1 MSTDI
6 TEKGLETLIVRHLTG
21 VDGLAVPPNTLS
33 EAAPPCGGIG
43 YLASSAQDFDRTH
56 ALDAQQLFAFLLA
69 TQPDALKRLAIANLN
84 DPKDLNRVKFLN
96 RVSSEIGKRGI
107 VDVLRKGIEHH
118 PAGTFTLYFPT
129 PSPGNEKAAEQHA
142 KNRFSITR
150 QLAYSMDETRRALD
164 LVLFVNGLPLITF
177 ELKNTLT
184 KQNVEDAI
192 EQYKR
197 DRDPREELFKMGR
210 CIVHLAVDD
219 REVRMCAE
227 LAGKASWFLPFNKG
241 HDDGAGNPPNPNG
254 LKTD

>member
-1 MSTDI
+1 MSTDT
-6 TEKGLETLIVRHLTG
+6 TEKGLETLIMRHLTG

-33 EAAPPCGGIG
+33 GASPPFGGIG
-43 YLASSAQDFDRTH
+43 YHASSAQDFDRVH
-56 ALDAQQLFAFLLA
+56 AIDAHQLLAFLQA
-69 TQPDALKRLAIANLN
+69 TQPDALKKLGIASLD
-84 DPKDLNRVKFLN
+84 DPKDLNRVKFLS

-118 PAGTFTLYFPT
+118 PAGAFTLYFPT
-129 PSPGNEKAAEQHA
+129 PSLGNEKSAKQHVM
-142 KNRFSITR
+142 NRFSVSR

-197 DRDPREELFKMGR
+197 DRDPREKLFEMGR
-210 CIVHLAVDD
+210 CSVHLAVDD
-219 REVRMCAE
+219 REVRM
-227 LAGKASWFLPFNKG
+227 
-241 HDDGAGNPPNPNG
+241 
-254 LKTD
+254 